1 MATAI
6 WTTFAVAI
14 MIAIFAGCVVVVA
27 AGTRLLERRLEK
39 RRRKSPA

>member
-14 MIAIFAGCVVVVA
+14 MVAIFAGCVVVVA
-27 AGTRLLERRLEK
+27 TGTRLLERRLEN
-39 RRRKSPA
+39 RRRKSLA